1 MAANAQSRVLVS
13 EMAAI
18 AEDQLL
24 VLERVDRHARFYA
37 VQLTEE
43 NRVPR
48 LLDNPEYGPS
58 LEWME
63 ASQLGIRGVL
73 PVPKSL
79 VLDSEMVQGLPSKI
93 EGMAITGPNELVVIN
108 DNDFGVDG
116 VRTQMFRVTLPQPL
130 IR

>member
-1 MAANAQSRVLVS
+1 
-13 EMAAI
+13 MAAI

-37 VQLTEE
+37 VRLTDD

-48 LLDNPEYGPS
+48 LLDNLEYGPG

-63 ASQLGIRGVL
+63 PAQLALRGVL
-73 PVPKSL
+73 PVGKSI
-79 VLDSEMVQGLPSKI
+79 VLDSEMVTGLPAKI